1 MFFAC
6 CVIDAARPIY
16 SKKRPTNVFWRESI
30 DCPLAFQRS
39 ESREVR
45 FLLRT
50 IAGKTGNSYRSQRW
64 RRLRRI
70 EAA

>member
-1 MFFAC
+1 M
-6 CVIDAARPIY
+6 
-16 SKKRPTNVFWRESI
+16 FWRESI

-39 ESREVR
+39 ESRGRKREVR